1 MSCKNIVLIT
11 TAIIATTF
19 ICSCNNVNQKK
30 TNKTDWLRNWE
41 KNNKVWKGMHFSPL
55 EEKEFDSLKKF
66 ITNVMV
72 PKGLNALVLEIN
84 YSFKFTSHP
93 ELAGTGFNKF
103 QARQLTELCHQN
115 NIRLIPLFN
124 CIGHQSDGGKTTF
137 ALLQKYPQF
146 DENPYV
152 SADNNGIYCREWC
165 PSNPDVYPIVFDL
178 IDEIIDAFQADAIN
192 VGMDEIF
199 LLGDPNCPYC
209 KGRNTAKIFADAVNK
224 FHHHIVDEKGIEMLM
239 WGDRLLKASLH
250 SYEGEKE
257 VSKTGTDVAIDMI
270 PKDIVICDWHYWW
283 TPQFTSVQYFV
294 NKSFRV
300 WPTTWKQATGGVSFW
315 QDAQKTNSDKALGM
329 LFTGWYISS
338 PDQLMDVI
346 NNDIEKYK
354 NAENEGRIPYAKE
367 IIETIDKTLAEINKE
382 KK

>member
-1 MSCKNIVLIT
+1 MIYKNIALIIT
-11 TAIIATTF
+11 TIIAITF
-19 ICSCNNVNQKK
+19 ICSCNNSYQKK
-30 TNKTDWLRNWE
+30 NNKTNWLREWE
-41 KNNKVWKGMHFSPL
+41 KNNNTWKGMHFSPL

-124 CIGHQSDGGKTTF
+124 CIGHQSDGGKNTF
-137 ALLQKYPQF
+137 ALLQKYPKF
-146 DENPYV
+146 DETPYV

-178 IDEIIDAFQADAIN
+178 IDEIIDAFQADAIH

-199 LLGDPNCPYC
+199 LLGDPNCQYC
-209 KGRNTAKIFADAVNK
+209 KGGDNAKIFADAVNR
-224 FHHHIVDEKGIEMLM
+224 FHRHIVDEKGIEMHM
-239 WGDRLLKASLH
+239 WGDRLLKASMH

-270 PKDIVICDWHYWW
+270 PKDIVIYDWHYWLR
-283 TPQFTSVQYFV
+283 PQFTSVQHFV
-294 NKSFRV
+294 DKGFRV
-300 WPTTWKQATGGVSFW
+300 WPTTWMQATGSVAFW
-315 QDAQKTNSDKALGM
+315 QTAQKCDSKKVLGM
-329 LFTGWYISS
+329 LFTSWCISS
-338 PDQLMDVI
+338 PDQLIDVI
-346 NNDIEKYK
+346 NNDTEKYK
-354 NAENEGRIPYAKE
+354 NTGNEHRIPYAE
-367 IIETIDKTLAEINKE
+367 SILETINTTLAEIDKSPH
-382 KK
+382 